1 MFKKILIANRGEIAR
16 RINATA
22 QRMGIQTVAV
32 FSEADSQALHV
43 AECNEAVCLGP
54 AQASESYLNIEKVI
68 GAAQATGAQAIHP
81 GYGFLSE
88 NAEFAK
94 ACAQAGIV
102 FIGPSAD
109 AIEIMGSKSQAKACV
124 QQAKVPLIP
133 GYFGEDQDLATL
145 QQEADKIGYPIMLKA
160 VAGGGGKGI
169 RSVASKEQL
178 PSALESCQ
186 REARNAFGD
195 ATMMV
200 EKQIINPRHV
210 EVQVFADTHGNV
222 VHLFERD
229 CSAQRRHQKVIE
241 EAPAFGLTELQ
252 RQAMG
257 LTAINVAKAVEYVG
271 AGTVEFLLDAR
282 GDFYF
287 MEMNTRLQVEHPVT
301 EMVTGFDLVEWQLRV
316 AAGEPLPVD
325 QNHIHLTGHAM
336 EARLYAENPAKG
348 FLPAIGEVV
357 LWEGENVLQ
366 DGDCAQFEVM
376 HSSQQD
382 RVVRLDGTVMSG
394 SAITPHY
401 DPMIGKLITWGR
413 NREESRQ
420 AMLESLARLRCV
432 GVKTNLQWLSDLCE
446 QPEFAQGGYDTGV
459 IDRMMQN
466 EQLTESSKAIE
477 PAHQAALAGL
487 ARWAQQAVVAL
498 SSGTAT
504 QDDPLATLDGFSAT
518 TLPLRQD
525 DWMCGDD
532 YLQTHTHVS
541 VAAGQAIV
549 QGVAGHAV
557 EGEHFQTR
565 LDLYPGVTVDESGVL
580 RCQGMLGQECFD
592 LIWNSEE
599 LHIHLGMNQIQLDWL
614 NPAHISGDESGAGH
628 GVAAPMPGKVF
639 AVYVKVGQSV
649 KKGDPLIGLEAMKME
664 HTLNSPMDG
673 VVSLIPHQVGE
684 QVLEGTELIHFE
696 QE

>member
-22 QRMGIQTVAV
+22 QRMGISTVAV
-32 FSEADSQALHV
+32 FSEADAQALHV
-43 AECNEAVCLGP
+43 AECDEAVCLGA
-54 AQASESYLNIEKVI
+54 AQASESYLNIAKVI

-88 NAEFAK
+88 NAQFAE
-94 ACAQAGIV
+94 ACKNAGIV
-102 FIGPSAD
+102 FIGPSAQ

-133 GYFGEDQDLATL
+133 GYFGQDQSLATL

-169 RSVASKEQL
+169 RSVLSADQL

-195 ATMMV
+195 AAMMV
-200 EKQIINPRHV
+200 EKQIVNPRHV

-241 EAPAFGLTELQ
+241 EAPAYGITELQ

-257 LTAINVAKAVEYVG
+257 LTAINVAKSVDYVG

-301 EMVTGFDLVEWQLRV
+301 EMVTGFDLVEWQLRI

-325 QNHIHLTGHAM
+325 QSHIHLTGHAM

-357 LWEGENVLQ
+357 LWEGEQVLD
-366 DGDCAQFEVM
+366 DGRCAQFEVAFD
-376 HSSQQD
+376 SQSD
-382 RVVRLDGTVMSG
+382 RAVRLDGAIVSG
-394 SAITPHY
+394 SSITPHY

-413 NREESRQ
+413 NREECRQ

-432 GVKTNLQWLSDLCE
+432 GVKTNLQWLSELCS
-446 QPEFAQGGYDTGV
+446 QPQFAEGGYDTGV
-459 IDRMMQN
+459 IDRMMQA
-466 EQLTESSKAIE
+466 EQNIDLAKSVDSTD
-477 PAHQAALAGL
+477 QAALAGL
-487 ARWAQQAVVAL
+487 ARWAQQAVRSL
-498 SSGTAT
+498 RMTSSN
-504 QDDPLATLDGFSAT
+504 QNDPLEMLDGFSAT
-518 TLPLRQD
+518 TQPLRQD
-525 DWMCGDD
+525 NWTQGEE
-532 YLQTHTHVS
+532 LIQTHTHVTVS
-541 VAAGQAIV
+541 AGLALV
-549 QGVAGHAV
+549 KGVAGHV
-557 EGEHFQTR
+557 VQGDSFEVQ
-565 LDLYPGVTVDESGVL
+565 LDLYPGVTVDESGVI

-592 LIWNSEE
+592 LIWNEDE
-599 LHIHLGMNQIQLDWL
+599 LHLHLGMRQSHLEWQ
-614 NPAHISGDESGAGH
+614 NPAYISGEDSAAGH

-639 AVYVKVGQSV
+639 AVYAQVGQKV

-664 HTLNSPMDG
+664 HTLNSPLDA
-673 VVSLIPHQVGE
+673 VIAAIPHQVGE
-684 QVLEGTELIHFE
+684 QVVEGTELIHFE